1 MSSEKKSLSE
11 KKTSSEKKTFMERIR
26 SANTRQWVKFALVLL
41 LILAFLIW
49 SGAWWLLLLIPFA
62 LDIYITKYVPW
73 GGWKESKNPVLK
85 WLAEWV
91 DAIVFALVAV
101 YIVNLFIFQNYKIPS
116 PSLEKTLRV
125 GDFLFVSKVNY
136 GPRCPMTPLSF
147 PLAQHTLPLL
157 NIKSYIDKPQWE
169 YKRLKGFGSVERGDI
184 VVFNF
189 PAGDTVALNRQNQD
203 YYTLV
208 HEYGRDAVWGNK
220 REFGEIVVRP
230 VDRRENYVKRC
241 VGLPGDTLQI
251 ISGVV
256 YTNGEAEKDIP
267 GLQANYLVEVPNTI
281 SSKFFDKLEVR
292 KEDRVVMNNWR
303 NGEMFIRQLGYGDST
318 GAVPLVYR
326 LPLTKAAL
334 EEMKKYSGVISIK
347 KEPAIFSGETFPLSM
362 RKDWTRD
369 DFGPICIPKKGAS
382 VKLDLSNLPLYEQI
396 IRNYELNELEV
407 KDGQIYINGAVADSY
422 TFKMDYYWMMGDN
435 RHNSADSRFW
445 GFVPED
451 HIVGK
456 PICIWLSFD
465 EDKKFPFNIRW
476 SRMFTKVH
484 PD

>member
-1 MSSEKKSLSE
+1 MAKES
-11 KKTSSEKKTFMERIR
+11 KTKNMTFMDRVR
-26 SANTRQWVKFALVLL
+26 SASTKQWIKFGLVML
-41 LILAFLIW
+41 LILGFLVW

-73 GGWKESKNPVLK
+73 GGWKESKNPILK
-85 WLAEWV
+85 WIAGWV
-91 DAIVFALVAV
+91 DAIGFALIAV

-125 GDFLFVSKVNY
+125 GDFLFVSKMSY

-147 PLAQHTLPLL
+147 PLAQHTLPGF
-157 NIKSYIDKPQWE
+157 NVKSYIETPQWE
-169 YKRLKGFGSVERGDI
+169 YKRLKGFGSVQRGDI

-189 PAGDTVALNRQNQD
+189 PAGDTVALNRQNVD
-203 YYTLV
+203 YYSMV
-208 HEYGRDAVWGNK
+208 HEYGRDMLWK
-220 REFGEIVVRP
+220 SKHLFGDIVARP

-251 ISGVV
+251 IAGVV

-267 GLQANYLVEVPNTI
+267 GLQANYLVEIPTTI
-281 SSKFFDKLEVR
+281 TPKFFDKLGVR
-292 KEDRVVMNNWR
+292 KEDRTKLNDWR
-303 NGEMFIRQLGYGDST
+303 NGDMIIRELGYGDST
-318 GAVPLVYR
+318 GAVPFLYR
-326 LPLTKAAL
+326 LPLTKDAL
-334 EEMKKYSGVISIK
+334 SEMEKYPGVVSVK

-362 RKDWTRD
+362 QKDWTRD
-369 DFGPICIPKKGAS
+369 DFGPICIPKKGAT
-382 VKLDLSNLPLYEQI
+382 VRLDLANLPLYEQI
-396 IRNYELNELEV
+396 IRNYELNELKVEN
-407 KDGQIYINGAVADSY
+407 GQIYINGAVADSY

-456 PICIWLSFD
+456 PIFIWLSLD
-465 EDKKFPFNIRW
+465 EDKSFPSNIRW

-484 PD
+484 AD